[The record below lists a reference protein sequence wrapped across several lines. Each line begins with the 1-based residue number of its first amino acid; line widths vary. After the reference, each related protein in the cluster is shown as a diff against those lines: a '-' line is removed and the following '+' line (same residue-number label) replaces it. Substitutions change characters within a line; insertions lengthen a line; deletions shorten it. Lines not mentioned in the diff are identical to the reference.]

1 MFNEN
6 QSSPKY
12 SYNYQSIEFHE
23 NTNDENEVPSTA
35 SSASSNA
42 SSSSSSSSSSTSSF
56 DEDFYLDEE
65 KMCRHLGWLNFKF
78 QYIPNETNKQQL
90 LSPNN
95 LNKKWKKYWTVIK
108 GCWFHLYSKNINE
121 ISTKTD
127 SPNIKISN

>member
-42 SSSSSSSSSSTSSF
+42 SSSSSSSSTSSF